1 MNVKAL
7 HRRATAYE
15 CLGKWVD
22 LENALKG
29 TCALTD
35 YKRLAELDKEGYTPS
50 SYGPELRAA
59 LERVPHMIQLTG
71 EREKN
76 EMVNKL
82 KGLGNSVL
90 GYFGLSMDNF
100 KMTPQAGGKGYSV
113 NFEQ

>member
-29 TCALTD
+29 VCTLTD

-59 LERVPHMIQLTG
+59 LERCLLYTSDAAD
-71 EREKN
+71 E
-76 EMVNKL
+76 
-82 KGLGNSVL
+82 
-90 GYFGLSMDNF
+90 
-100 KMTPQAGGKGYSV
+100 
-113 NFEQ
+113 